1 MDKIKI
7 KSYGKVNLSLDVT
20 RKRDDGYHEIQT
32 IMQKISLFDDVTVT
46 WTGREGKDIEI
57 SLTCDKPYLPTDRRN
72 LAYAGAQI
80 MARQFA
86 GKVGA
91 AL

>member
-1 MDKIKI
+1 MRGLSSHFYQESKMDKIKI

-46 WTGREGKDIEI
+46 WTGREGKI
-57 SLTCDKPYLPTDRRN
+57 
-72 LAYAGAQI
+72 
-80 MARQFA
+80 
-86 GKVGA
+86 
-91 AL
+91 